1 MSPLLKIIRKAGTL
15 FSRKSADHAASE
27 TPRKKQPPLVND
39 VPTDPNEKKE
49 MLKEIIR
56 FYNKKANEIMTP
68 RTDIFAID
76 IRKPLDEVIRAIVTT
91 GYSRIPVYEEDEDHI
106 KGVLFAKDLI
116 PLLNHSFDAQ
126 WQSLI
131 RKPFFVPESKKIYYL
146 LNELRANKTHLAIV
160 VDEFGCTSGLVTME
174 DILEEIVGDISDE
187 YDNDELSYMSLPD
200 GSYIFEGKTQLNNF
214 FRETGIPPSDF
225 GELTEEAETL
235 TGLMLAI
242 KGTLPHKREDIEY
255 KNYRFRILEA
265 DERRIKKIK
274 FSFIAQLLVLLFLS
288 VSCLC
293 SNGYTPKPRGYLR
306 IEPPTAR
313 YIRFQEA
320 ELPFSFAV
328 SQQAVIELPPTDSVG
343 QWMNIDYPELHAK
356 VYCNYHSVTPQTL
369 CESVQECIKLVERAS
384 DRADA
389 ITEKSFENRE
399 NNVYGTLYLIE
410 GESLSPIQFML
421 TDSSSYFFRGAL
433 YYPFKPNADSIA
445 PVTDYIRKDIT
456 ELVQTFRWEK

>member
-1 MSPLLKIIRKAGTL
+1 MSPLRKMFPNVGKV
-15 FSRKSADHAASE
+15 FSRMMPDLAKREAE
-27 TPRKKQPPLVND
+27 KQQTPLVNNA
-39 VPTDPNEKKE
+39 PAGMNEKKE

-56 FYNKKANEIMTP
+56 FYDKKANEIMTP

-76 IRKPLDEVIRAIVTT
+76 IKKTLEEVISAIVST

-106 KGVLFAKDLI
+106 KGVLYAKDLI
-116 PLLNHSFDAQ
+116 PLLNHSTGDA

-187 YDNDELSYMSLPD
+187 YDHDEMSFLSLPD

-225 GELTEEAETL
+225 GELTEEAESL

-242 KGTLPHKREDIEY
+242 KGTLPHKSEDIVY
-255 KNYRFRILEA
+255 KKYRFRILEA

-274 FSFIAQLLVLLFLS
+274 ISFIAQLLALLCLS
-288 VSCLC
+288 FSCAN
-293 SNGYTPKPRGYLR
+293 SYTPKPRGYLR
-306 IEPPTAR
+306 IEPPAAR
-313 YIRFQEA
+313 YIRFQA
-320 ELPFSFAV
+320 GELPFSFAV
-328 SQQAVIELPPTDSVG
+328 SQQVIIELPPTDSAG
-343 QWMNIDYPELHAK
+343 RWMNIDYPALHAK
-356 VYCNYHSVTPQTL
+356 IYCNYHPVTPQTL
-369 CESVQECIKLVERAS
+369 REHTNECIRLVERAS
-384 DRADA
+384 ERADA
-389 ITEKSFENRE
+389 ISEKSFENRE
-399 NNVYGTLYLIE
+399 DGVYGALYLIE
-410 GESLSPIQFML
+410 GESSAPIQFML

-445 PVTDYIRKDIT
+445 PVTAYIEKDIA
-456 ELVQTFRWEK
+456 ELMQTFHWER